1 MRTLM
6 DLLDDLMQH
15 ARDRR
20 FSRQTVNHYRRNLRR
35 FNRWL
40 EQTCGVRTA
49 DQLNRAHMDKWL
61 RHLESHQ
68 TRWGRPLKSTTI
80 NMLLSDLRMFL
91 RFLAHRG
98 YVMHSLADAV
108 RPVRAPKLLP
118 QSVLQHAEIKK
129 LISRVPTNRPDGF
142 RDRAMLELLYSS
154 GLRAGEIVGIDV
166 GDVDL
171 KNRSVLVTGK
181 GNKQRMVPFG
191 RTAARY
197 LESYWV
203 AVRPF
208 LARCRPRGEDG
219 PGRDDRQ
226 ALFLDHFGGR
236 LSYGVLLKRIHR
248 YADALGFEA
257 AITPHTFRRSCATE
271 LIRGGA
277 NLYHVKELL
286 GHESLNTLKHYT
298 RLTIVDLKKTHEKCH
313 PREREQT

>member
-1 MRTLM
+1 M
-6 DLLDDLMQH
+6 
-15 ARDRR
+15 
-20 FSRQTVNHYRRNLRR
+20 
-35 FNRWL
+35 
-40 EQTCGVRTA
+40 
-49 DQLNRAHMDKWL
+49 
-61 RHLESHQ
+61 
-68 TRWGRPLKSTTI
+68 
-80 NMLLSDLRMFL
+80 
-91 RFLAHRG
+91 
-98 YVMHSLADAV
+98 ADAV